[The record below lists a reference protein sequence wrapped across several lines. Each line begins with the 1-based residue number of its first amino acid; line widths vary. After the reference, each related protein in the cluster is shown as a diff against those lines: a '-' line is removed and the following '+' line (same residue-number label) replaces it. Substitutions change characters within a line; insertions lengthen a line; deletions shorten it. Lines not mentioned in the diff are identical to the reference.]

1 MPSENGW
8 EPARASADQCQ
19 WVKIPGAEHVSLQFL
34 KGQPLQIL
42 RAYAADYHA
51 YIEPLRDAD
60 SASYTPTNSVATSNH
75 LNGTAM
81 DLNWNSHPFRVDY
94 GGFDQPKISRM
105 RELLDFYTFD
115 GLKIMFWAQ
124 DWRTTKDP
132 MHHQLG
138 YGTYGDSRTQRFI
151 DQRIRPDGFS
161 TFRRGAPTPA
171 PPPPA
176 TSQADV
182 LARATGVSIG
192 KAREILTGVVSGLR
206 DSQCTN
212 VNRIAMWL
220 AQIGHE
226 SAGFNATEEYASGAA
241 YEGRSDLGNTQP
253 GDGVRFKGRSWIQ
266 VTGRNNYTELSKWAH
281 SKGLVP
287 TPTFFVDDPTKL
299 AQIQYAGL
307 GPAWYWTVARPDIN
321 TLSDQRDLITV
332 TKRINGGTNGLV
344 DRQNRYNRALAVDGQ
359 LLTLINPTVGDDD
372 LTPEQDQMLRA
383 IFREQTQRH
392 PSRSALR
399 KHGEGLVDTWAGMD
413 LNTDGNVHLVA
424 TFLRAW
430 LGHPRTLDELKA
442 VAAMTGEDR
451 RDDAQLA
458 QAILAA
464 VADKPQLQAAIAVTP
479 GGVVDTSA
487 VVDAVRSAVA
497 EAEPKIIYTSA
508 PEPAPV
514 TVNNVSAVS
523 EPGSAGQRI
532 GALVDAVER
541 MQLSE
546 KLSPQESATLKA
558 VISILEPQTKPE
570 EGAQP

>member
-1 MPSENGW
+1 MVN
-8 EPARASADQCQ
+8 ADECE
-19 WVKIPGAEHVSLQFL
+19 WVKIPGTNGSVSLQIQR
-34 KGQPLQIL
+34 GAPVAIL
-42 RAYAADYHA
+42 RAFVADWNA
-51 YIEPLRDAD
+51 YLEPVYDSD
-60 SASYTPTNSVATSNH
+60 SACWTPTNSVPTSDH
-75 LNGTAM
+75 LSGTAC
-81 DLNWNSHPFRVDY
+81 DVRWQSHPFQVSY
-94 GGFDQPKISRM
+94 AGFNQQMIDTM
-105 RELLDFYTFD
+105 REMLAFYE
-115 GLKIMFWAQ
+115 GIVFWGQ
-124 DWRTTKDP
+124 DWRSPKDP
-132 MHHQLG
+132 MHVSLNG
-138 YGTYGDSRTQRFI
+138 RAYGGPDTYNNPMVEDFI
-151 DQRIRPDGFS
+151 RRKIRPDGFS
-161 TFRRGAPTPA
+161 TFKRGGAPIPA
-171 PPPPA
+171 PAPA
-176 TSQADV
+176 PAADAADV
-182 LARATGVSIG
+182 LARATGVPIG
-192 KAREILTGVVSGLR
+192 KAREILPGIINGLR

-220 AQIGHE
+220 AQMGHE

-241 YEGRSDLGNTQP
+241 YEGRHDLGNTQP

-266 VTGRNNYTELSKWAH
+266 VTGRSNYAQLSRWAH

-287 TPTFFVDDPTKL
+287 TPTFFVDEPAKL

-332 TKRINGGTNGLV
+332 TRRINGGTNGLT
-344 DRQNRYNRALAVDGQ
+344 DRQNRYNRALAAGDQ
-359 LLTLINPTVGDDD
+359 LLTLTNPTVGDDD

-399 KHGEGLVDTWAGMD
+399 KPGEHTVDTWCGMD
-413 LNTDGNVHLVA
+413 LNTDGNVHFVA
-424 TFLRAW
+424 QFLRAW
-430 LGHPRTLDELKA
+430 LGHPKTLDQLKV
-442 VAAMTGEDR
+442 VAAMTDPGR

-464 VADKPQLQAAIAVTP
+464 VADKPKQVSAASVSS
-479 GGVVDTSA
+479 GVDTSA

-514 TVNNVSAVS
+514 TVNNVSES
-523 EPGSAGQRI
+523 GSAGQRI

-570 EGAQP
+570 GTQ